1 MANIFD
7 LFKKI
12 EKGENT
18 PVGPVTHLIVGL
30 GNPGAEYALTRHNA
44 GFLALDRFAERL
56 GARIDRARFRALVG
70 EASFAGHHVLLLKPQ
85 TFMNLSGE
93 AVQEALAFYK
103 IPPENLIVLCDDISF
118 DAGVVRIRRRGSHGG
133 HNGLRNIAAMIGS
146 EEYPRIKLG
155 VGKKPRPD
163 YDLVDWVLGKMPPAD
178 CEALAARAEDAD
190 AAVALILQG
199 KIDEAMNKYS
209 K

>member
-1 MANIFD
+1 MSNIFD

-12 EKGENT
+12 ET
-18 PVGPVTHLIVGL
+18 PSVGPITHIVVGL
-30 GNPGAEYALTRHNA
+30 GNPGKEYEGTRHNA
-44 GFLALDRFAERL
+44 GFVILDAIAAKH
-56 GARIDRARFRALVG
+56 GARIDRARFRALTG
-70 EASFAGHHVLLLKPQ
+70 EAQIGEKRVLLLKPQ

-178 CEALAARAEDAD
+178 REALAARAEDAD

>member
-1 MANIFD
+1 MSNIFD

-12 EKGENT
+12 ET
-18 PVGPVTHLIVGL
+18 PSAGPITHVVVGL
-30 GNPGAEYALTRHNA
+30 GNPGKEYDGTRHNA
-44 GFLALDRFAERL
+44 GFILLDMIAAKQ
-56 GARIDRARFRALVG
+56 GARIDRARFRALTG
-70 EASFAGHHVLLLKPQ
+70 EAQIGGVRVLLLKPQ

-93 AVQEALAFYK
+93 AVQEAMAFYK
-103 IPPENLIVLCDDISF
+103 LPPENLIVLCDDISF
-118 DAGVVRIRRRGSHGG
+118 DAGQVRIRRRGSHGG

-146 EEYPRIKLG
+146 EDYPRIKLG

-178 CEALAARAEDAD
+178 REALENRAADVENAL
-190 AAVALILQG
+190 ALILQG

>member
-1 MANIFD
+1 MSSIFD

-12 EKGENT
+12 ET
-18 PVGPVTHLIVGL
+18 PSVGPITHIVVGL
-30 GNPGAEYALTRHNA
+30 GNPGKEYEGTRHNA
-44 GFLALDRFAERL
+44 GFVILDAIAAKH
-56 GARIDRARFRALVG
+56 GARIDRARFRALTG
-70 EASFAGHHVLLLKPQ
+70 EAQIGEKRVLLLKPQ

>member
-1 MANIFD
+1 MSNIFD

-12 EKGENT
+12 ET
-18 PVGPVTHLIVGL
+18 PSVGPITHIVVGL
-30 GNPGAEYALTRHNA
+30 GNPGKEYDGTRHNA
-44 GFLALDRFAERL
+44 GFILLDAIAARH
-56 GARIDRARFRALVG
+56 GARIDRARFRALTG
-70 EASFAGHHVLLLKPQ
+70 EAQIGEKRVLLLKPQ

-93 AVQEALAFYK
+93 AVQEAMAFYK
-103 IPPENLIVLCDDISF
+103 LPPENLIVLCDDISF
-118 DAGVVRIRRRGSHGG
+118 DAGQVRIRRRGSHGG
-133 HNGLRNIAAMIGS
+133 HNGLRNINDRIGS

-163 YDLVDWVLGKMPPAD
+163 YDLVDWVLGKLPPVD
-178 CEALAARAEDAD
+178 REALAARAEDVD

-199 KIDEAMNKYS
+199 RIDEAMNKYS

>member
-1 MANIFD
+1 M
-7 LFKKI
+7 KI
-12 EKGENT
+12 
-18 PVGPVTHLIVGL
+18 VVGL
-30 GNPGAEYALTRHNA
+30 GNYGDKYAYTFHNM
-44 GFLALDRFAERL
+44 GFLTVECLADKLGLKFNKKECDALIA
-56 GARIDRARFRALVG
+56 VG
-70 EASFAGHHVLLLKPQ
+70 YRGGEKIILAKPW
-85 TFMNLSGE
+85 TYMNLSGVAVAE
-93 AVQEALAFYK
+93 AANFYK
-103 IPPENLIVLCDDISF
+103 IPPENILVLCDDISF

-178 CEALAARAEDAD
+178 REALAARAEDAD

>member
-1 MANIFD
+1 MSSIFD

-12 EKGENT
+12 ET
-18 PVGPVTHLIVGL
+18 PSVGPITHIVVGL
-30 GNPGAEYALTRHNA
+30 GNPGKEYEGTRHNA
-44 GFLALDRFAERL
+44 GFVILDAIAAKH
-56 GARIDRARFRALVG
+56 GARIDRARFRALTG
-70 EASFAGHHVLLLKPQ
+70 EAQIGEKRVLLLKPQ

-178 CEALAARAEDAD
+178 REALAARAEDAD

>member
-1 MANIFD
+1 MSNIFD

-12 EKGENT
+12 ET
-18 PVGPVTHLIVGL
+18 PSAGPITHLVVGL
-30 GNPGAEYALTRHNA
+30 GNPGKEYDGTRHNA
-44 GFLALDRFAERL
+44 GFILLDAIAAKHN
-56 GARIDRARFRALVG
+56 ARIDRARFRALTG
-70 EASFAGHHVLLLKPQ
+70 EAQIGGVRVLLMKPQ

-93 AVQEALAFYK
+93 AVQEAMSFYK
-103 IPPENLIVLCDDISF
+103 LPPENLIVLCDDISF

-133 HNGLRNIAAMIGS
+133 HNGLRNINDRLGS
-146 EEYPRIKLG
+146 EEYTRIKLG

-178 CEALAARAEDAD
+178 REALAARADDLD

>member
-1 MANIFD
+1 MSNIFD

-12 EKGENT
+12 ET
-18 PVGPVTHLIVGL
+18 PAAGPITHVVVGL
-30 GNPGAEYALTRHNA
+30 GNPGKEYDGTRHNA
-44 GFLALDRFAERL
+44 GFILLDMIAAKQ
-56 GARIDRARFRALVG
+56 GARIDRARFRALTG
-70 EASFAGHHVLLLKPQ
+70 EAQIGGVRVLLLKPQ

-93 AVQEALAFYK
+93 AVQEAMAFYK
-103 IPPENLIVLCDDISF
+103 LPPENLIVLCDDISF
-118 DAGVVRIRRRGSHGG
+118 DAGQVRIRRRGSHGG

-146 EEYPRIKLG
+146 EDYPRIKLG

-163 YDLVDWVLGKMPPAD
+163 YDLVDWVLGKLPPAD
-178 CEALAARAEDAD
+178 REALENRAADVENAL
-190 AAVALILQG
+190 ALILQG